1 MKYDFTDLTVL
12 IPVRIESIV
21 RLENLLAVLRY
32 LQQYFR
38 LNIIVHEANV
48 ADNGIVRS
56 LIPDTVKHCFVTDY
70 DPVYYRTKYINEMC
84 DMVQTEYLSVWDAD
98 VIFPVEQIVQSME
111 LLRSGE
117 CDFCYPYS
125 GIFMDTSDI
134 IRQMYMEN
142 GNLAMLGELQ
152 DMMST
157 PYGDDMRGGAFI
169 AKTQSYREAGMENLQ
184 FYGWGPEDWERYER
198 WLALGYT
205 VKDVKGCLFH
215 LSHPRDMNGKNN
227 SSQQRI
233 FSFYQKDI
241 TVFSSAEEIKKRMR
255 NKSDA

>member
-1 MKYDFTDLTVL
+1 
-12 IPVRIESIV
+12 
-21 RLENLLAVLRY
+21 
-32 LQQYFR
+32 
-38 LNIIVHEANV
+38 
-48 ADNGIVRS
+48 
-56 LIPDTVKHCFVTDY
+56 
-70 DPVYYRTKYINEMC
+70 
-84 DMVQTEYLSVWDAD
+84 
-98 VIFPVEQIVQSME
+98 
-111 LLRSGE
+111 
-117 CDFCYPYS
+117 
-125 GIFMDTSDI
+125 
-134 IRQMYMEN
+134 MYMEN

-198 WLALGYT
+198 WLALGYM

-215 LSHPRDMNGKNN
+215 LSHPRDINGKNN